1 MEKQKRRWGDRKDGR
16 LIRDIDAL
24 HIINAYI
31 QPNRADNEAYISE
44 RIDLTKINEYIARKN
59 QGDVG
64 TLPYTV
70 FHVIAAALAKTVV
83 LRPKM
88 NRFIQNKRIYHR
100 NEITLS
106 FVIKKKFNDE
116 AEEALAFVKCDEHST
131 IESLHNELVK
141 QVTSFRKEAKDNT
154 TDVMDS
160 LKKIPRPILSLIMKI
175 LVALDKRGKVPA
187 ALGKTDPLY
196 ATVFISNLGSIGL
209 KCGYHHLSNWGTNS
223 MFVVVGKKELKPFY
237 DSEGNITMREALD
250 LGLTIDERIAD
261 GYYYAKTVKLLKYL
275 LQNPELLE
283 QEAAMEVDYE
293 Q

>member
-64 TLPYTV
+64 ALPYTV

-160 LKKIPRPILSLIMKI
+160 LKKIPRPILSLIMNI
-175 LVALDKRGKVPA
+175 LVALD
-187 ALGKTDPLY
+187 
-196 ATVFISNLGSIGL
+196 
-209 KCGYHHLSNWGTNS
+209 
-223 MFVVVGKKELKPFY
+223 
-237 DSEGNITMREALD
+237 
-250 LGLTIDERIAD
+250 
-261 GYYYAKTVKLLKYL
+261 
-275 LQNPELLE
+275 
-283 QEAAMEVDYE
+283 
-293 Q
+293 